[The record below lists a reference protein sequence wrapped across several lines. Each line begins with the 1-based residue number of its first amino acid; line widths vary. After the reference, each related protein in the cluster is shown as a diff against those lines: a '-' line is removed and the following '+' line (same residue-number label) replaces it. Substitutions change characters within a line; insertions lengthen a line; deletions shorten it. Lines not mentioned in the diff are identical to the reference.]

1 MNMSETSNL
10 KFQSYQMNVWQKSDQ
25 NTCQVTQKSNQQH
38 FGGVLQLTSGA
49 IFMLNTLLGLSSKKK
64 AQTSSCTTLKNLK
77 MHQ

>member
-25 NTCQVTQKSNQQH
+25 NTEQVTQKSNQHH
-38 FGGVLQLTSGA
+38 FGGVLQLATGA
-49 IFMLNTLLGLSSKKK
+49 IFMLNTLLGLFSKKK
-64 AQTSSCTTLKNLK
+64 VQTSSCTTFKNLK